1 MGEFPSSQTPQFPP
15 SRSRTRRQAIP
26 IPAPGASADDVA
38 SFPTLRDNLDAGVLL
53 DSTPALGLIDV
64 TSAFQWDFTLFP
76 GETSF
81 SISAGGFG
89 AVGVPEPS
97 RLAMF
102 SFLGVVMTL
111 KRSRKRN

>member
-1 MGEFPSSQTPQFPP
+1 
-15 SRSRTRRQAIP
+15 
-26 IPAPGASADDVA
+26 
-38 SFPTLRDNLDAGVLL
+38 L

-64 TSAFQWDFTLFP
+64 TSAFQWDLWDFTLFP